1 MVSIIIYMVSIQ
13 VFQQN
18 HIRAF
23 CVRTNFH
30 KSNKADIPVIKLVID
45 LFGFYSYCFKCF
57 SLGFDN

>member
-1 MVSIIIYMVSIQ
+1 MVSIQ

-18 HIRAF
+18 QIRAF